1 MLLNATSDLLNDELT
16 MSWII
21 SFLIDWG
28 YWGMLAAA
36 FLAGSFFPF
45 SSEAVMAGLQ
55 AAGLEPLPLVIYGS
69 IGNVLGSMFNYG
81 VGRMGKMEWIEK
93 YLHVKKKSLDKA
105 ERFMA
110 GRGAWMGFF
119 AFLPL
124 LGSAITIVLG
134 LTRANIPIS
143 ILSITIG
150 KVLRYVLLVYGLSF
164 IV

>member
-1 MLLNATSDLLNDELT
+1 

-21 SFLIDWG
+21 SFLINWG
-28 YWGMLAAA
+28 YWGMLVAA

-55 AAGLEPLPLVIYGS
+55 AAGLHAIPLVVYGS
-69 IGNVLGSMFNYG
+69 IGNVLGSMFNYCI
-81 VGRMGKMEWIEK
+81 GRMGKLDWIEK
-93 YLHVKKKSLDKA
+93 YLHVKKESLDKA

-110 GRGAWMGFF
+110 GHGAWMGFF

-134 LTRANIPIS
+134 LTRANLPIS

-150 KVLRYVLLVYGLSF
+150 KVLRYILLVYGISLL
-164 IV
+164 I

>member
-1 MLLNATSDLLNDELT
+1 MDV
-16 MSWII
+16 II
-21 SFLIDWG
+21 GFLIDWG

-55 AAGLEPLPLVIYGS
+55 AAGLHPLSLVVYGS
-69 IGNVLGSMFNYG
+69 IGNVLGSVFNYG
-81 VGRMGKMEWIEK
+81 VGRIGRLDWIER
-93 YLHVKKKSLDKA
+93 YFHVRKESLDKA

-143 ILSITIG
+143 LLSITIG
-150 KVLRYVLLVYGLSF
+150 KVLRYMLLVYGLSF
-164 IV
+164 FV